1 VIPVTTGA
9 TGTTSK
15 SFRKHLNNIPVKHD
29 IMGVQK
35 TAILNSAH
43 ILGKVL
49 M

>member
-29 IMGVQK
+29 IMGPPK
-35 TAILNSAH
+35 TAIMSTAH
-43 ILGKVL
+43 VPGKVL
-49 M
+49 S